1 MVRIGLEDPG
11 LLVAIMTGTKPTN
24 QQPISDLTQ
33 SAEIA
38 TLANDLQV
46 ELKAID

>member
-11 LLVAIMTGTKPTN
+11 LLVAIMTGAKPTC